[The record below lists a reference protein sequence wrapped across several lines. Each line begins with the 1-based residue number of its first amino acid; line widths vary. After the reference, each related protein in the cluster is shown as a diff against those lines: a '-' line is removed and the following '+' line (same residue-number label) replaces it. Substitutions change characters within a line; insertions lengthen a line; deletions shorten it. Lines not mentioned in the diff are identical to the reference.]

1 MDKGPQFPVTL
12 LPLSMRDNTYRGVFH
27 MRILARL
34 AVVTALLLPA
44 GIAASGPATAAAPS
58 ASCARTTAQGL
69 LTAAPGFKQLVK
81 KKQDYVLNTAD
92 LDCTGGLVR
101 GVNIALNTPEP
112 IAVNCATVIGARSNS
127 GSSHGVLTWTKP
139 AHQGSS
145 KFHAY
150 ITVTATSGH
159 TTTATIKGVINT
171 SPANTLLAG
180 HKIRGTIKLGR
191 GLKPVESGGDCN
203 PTSSLKKF
211 PVLSVTLNVI

>member
-1 MDKGPQFPVTL
+1 MD
-12 LPLSMRDNTYRGVFH
+12 LSMRDDTYRGVFH
-27 MRILARL
+27 MRTLARL

-58 ASCARTTAQGL
+58 ASCARTTSQGL

-81 KKQDYVLNTAD
+81 KKQDYVLNTAG
-92 LDCTGGLVR
+92 LNCTGGFVR
-101 GVNIALNTPEP
+101 GVNIALDTPEP
-112 IAVNCATVIGARSNS
+112 IAVNCSTVIGARSNS
-127 GSSHGVLTWTKP
+127 GSARGVLTWTKP

-150 ITVTATSGH
+150 ITVTGTSGH

-171 SPANTLLAG
+171 SPANTLFAG
-180 HKIRGTIKLGR
+180 LKIKGTIKLGR